1 MTKQKHTKRLGALLS
16 GTLLFSMLLLPTQAE
31 QMHILV
37 DGSSYDGP
45 VLMQNSTTYIPMRHF
60 LTELGWTVQWDS
72 AHGVAAAQ
80 KDGNIV
86 SVDPSRQTLTVNGQT
101 LSVSVPSQDERLYLP
116 LRTLGAFLDYSVEWN
131 GGNHVSLTS
140 GGAADKWSGEN
151 LYWLSRIICAEAGGE
166 SLAGQVAVGNVVL
179 NRVDS
184 DEFPNTIHE
193 VIFDRKHAVQF
204 EPVSNG
210 TVYNEPTETS
220 VQAAKLALQG
230 VNTAGKSL
238 YFFNPSLSQGT
249 WIADNRAYYTTIGC
263 HQFYL

>member
-16 GTLLFSMLLLPTQAE
+16 GTLLFSMLLLPAQAG

-131 GGNHVSLTS
+131 GGNHVSLT
-140 GGAADKWSGEN
+140 
-151 LYWLSRIICAEAGGE
+151 
-166 SLAGQVAVGNVVL
+166 
-179 NRVDS
+179 RVDS

>member
-16 GTLLFSMLLLPTQAE
+16 GTLLFSMLLLPAQAG

-140 GGAADKWSGEN
+140 GGAADKWSGVH
-151 LYWLSRIICAEAGGE
+151 GGDGG
-166 SLAGQVAVGNVVL
+166 GQ
-179 NRVDS
+179 
-184 DEFPNTIHE
+184 H
-193 VIFDRKHAVQF
+193 H
-204 EPVSNG
+204 
-210 TVYNEPTETS
+210 
-220 VQAAKLALQG
+220 
-230 VNTAGKSL
+230 
-238 YFFNPSLSQGT
+238 
-249 WIADNRAYYTTIGC
+249 
-263 HQFYL
+263 H

>member
-1 MTKQKHTKRLGALLS
+1 M
-16 GTLLFSMLLLPTQAE
+16 
-31 QMHILV
+31 
-37 DGSSYDGP
+37 
-45 VLMQNSTTYIPMRHF
+45 
-60 LTELGWTVQWDS
+60 
-72 AHGVAAAQ
+72 
-80 KDGNIV
+80 
-86 SVDPSRQTLTVNGQT
+86 
-101 LSVSVPSQDERLYLP
+101 
-116 LRTLGAFLDYSVEWN
+116 
-131 GGNHVSLTS
+131 
-140 GGAADKWSGEN
+140 
-151 LYWLSRIICAEAGGE
+151 YWLSRIICAEAGGE

-238 YFFNPSLSQGT
+238 YFFNMDRRQPGLLYYHRMPSILPVSPFFALSRQRLAVAGNFYASGT
-249 WIADNRAYYTTIGC
+249 PRCIC
-263 HQFYL
+263 PQ

>member
-16 GTLLFSMLLLPTQAE
+16 GTLLFSMLLLPAQAG

-116 LRTLGAFLDYSVEWN
+116 LRTLGAFS
-131 GGNHVSLTS
+131 
-140 GGAADKWSGEN
+140 
-151 LYWLSRIICAEAGGE
+151 
-166 SLAGQVAVGNVVL
+166 
-179 NRVDS
+179 
-184 DEFPNTIHE
+184 
-193 VIFDRKHAVQF
+193 
-204 EPVSNG
+204 
-210 TVYNEPTETS
+210 
-220 VQAAKLALQG
+220 
-230 VNTAGKSL
+230 
-238 YFFNPSLSQGT
+238 
-249 WIADNRAYYTTIGC
+249 
-263 HQFYL
+263 